1 MRARFVGDGV
11 SASGRGAELSGPC
24 AAGLAREGAGL
35 LSARAVGWAGVEE
48 WRARGLK
55 GWRRTGLGS
64 GVGRREGKRVCGL
77 GWVWGL
83 GFL

>member
-1 MRARFVGDGV
+1 VKGDA
-11 SASGRGAELSGPC
+11 ASGLAC
-24 AAGLAREGAGL
+24 AARWGRSGLGRDLGRGVA
-35 LSARAVGWAGVEE
+35 SWAGRV
-48 WRARGLK
+48 K
-55 GWRRTGLGS
+55 GRERRRRTGLGS